1 VQHHAQTH
9 GGDED
14 ETHHEFP
21 NDSVSSFPRC
31 CASSALLQHREMIG
45 ERRETKESARTHA
58 ERKRSY
64 FSLSLSS
71 YLAIVSPLLVLS
83 LLFAS
88 NDDDDDDDG
97 SKL

>member
-1 VQHHAQTH
+1 
-9 GGDED
+9 
-14 ETHHEFP
+14 
-21 NDSVSSFPRC
+21 
-31 CASSALLQHREMIG
+31 L
-45 ERRETKESARTHA
+45 ERDETKESARTNA

>member
-45 ERRETKESARTHA
+45 ERRDKRERAHKRRTKTQLL
-58 ERKRSY
+58 
-64 FSLSLSS
+64 LSLSS

>member
-1 VQHHAQTH
+1 
-9 GGDED
+9 
-14 ETHHEFP
+14 
-21 NDSVSSFPRC
+21 
-31 CASSALLQHREMIG
+31 MIK

-64 FSLSLSS
+64 FSLSS